1 MDNRRRNQKER
12 QSAHGLRKIK
22 RHDYKAIE
30 RAIKRVENVVK
41 NAGQSEKIKNSEIS

>member
-12 QSAHGLRKIK
+12 QSAHGLREIK

-41 NAGQSEKIKNSEIS
+41 NAEWPKKIKDSKIS